1 MVIAAIGVA
10 LGVVL
15 VPVIYATIAL
25 HAALGSLGMASI
37 WGLYVVPLL
46 VATRV
51 MRRPWAALLTSL
63 LVPLV
68 QLPFGPGGWIMLL
81 LWLPAGLACEAPFFL
96 TRYRSLGLPTLMV
109 AGALA
114 SLAFIAHMYLFIGFF
129 DLALGV
135 QVALVAVPLPSG
147 ALLGGV
153 PAKLLSDQLHMRRR
167 SWETAGDSGSRGK
180 KKKKK
185 KNKSNT
191 QILPACGKKQM
202 KKNKTGDGTEKKK
215 NVGGR
220 RAVLIAYP

>member
-1 MVIAAIGVA
+1 MAEIRTGRAGEPSVWSTRDLMVIAAIGVA

-15 VPVIYATIAL
+15 VPVIYETMAL
-25 HAALGSLGMASI
+25 HATLGPLGMASI

-46 VATRV
+46 VATRI
-51 MRRPWAALLTSL
+51 MRRPGAALLTSL

-96 TRYRSLGLPTLMV
+96 TRYRSLGLPTVMV

-135 QVALVAVPLPSG
+135 QVALVAVPLLSG

-153 PAKLLSDQLHMRRR
+153 PAKLLSGAL
-167 SWETAGDSGSRGK
+167 A
-180 KKKKK
+180 
-185 KNKSNT
+185 
-191 QILPACGKKQM
+191 
-202 KKNKTGDGTEKKK
+202 KTGVLSGYAVVVADAGAPE
-215 NVGGR
+215 VRGR
-220 RAVLIAYP
+220 A

>member
-1 MVIAAIGVA
+1 MAEIRTGHAGEPSAWSTRDLMVIAAIGVA

-15 VPVIYATIAL
+15 VPVIYATMAL
-25 HAALGSLGMASI
+25 HTALGPLGMASI

-51 MRRPWAALLTSL
+51 MRRPGATLLTSL

-81 LWLPAGLACEAPFFL
+81 LWLPAGLACEVTFFL

-135 QVALVAVPLPSG
+135 QVALVAVPLLSG

-153 PAKLLSDQLHMRRR
+153 PAKLLSGAL
-167 SWETAGDSGSRGK
+167 A
-180 KKKKK
+180 
-185 KNKSNT
+185 
-191 QILPACGKKQM
+191 
-202 KKNKTGDGTEKKK
+202 KTGVLSGYAVFAADAGATE
-215 NVGGR
+215 GR
-220 RAVLIAYP
+220 GRA